1 MIARSRKTVSHFLS
15 LECNRSMF
23 CSQLKDPSL
32 LILEQKAY
40 LASKIIS
47 KISDIDLGEVYKSKQ
62 SAKND
67 LME

>member
-1 MIARSRKTVSHFLS
+1 
-15 LECNRSMF
+15 MF